1 MKVFKTKKE
10 LNLYFKEFR
19 SKNTKI
25 GFVPTMGALHK
36 GHLSLIEESSK
47 ENDITVAS
55 IFVNPTQFNK
65 KEDLDN
71 YPRTLENDLTLLK
84 NMACTVVFIPSVE
97 EIYTNTIL
105 ARQFDFDGLENEM
118 EGKYREGHFNGVG
131 TMLRK

>member
-19 SKNTKI
+19 SKNAKI

-55 IFVNPTQFNK
+55 IFVNPTQFDK

-71 YPRTLENDLTLLK
+71 YPKTLENDLNLLEQD
-84 NMACTVVFIPSVE
+84 C
-97 EIYTNTIL
+97 L
-105 ARQFDFDGLENEM
+105 
-118 EGKYREGHFNGVG
+118 
-131 TMLRK
+131 